1 MPPAVALSNYIS
13 CGILWRIFCRTGIF
27 PGFSLYII
35 KNAVRISE
43 AALGGAGDII
53 FIMLTPN
60 EQKSHGPLEKPL
72 RMTDMR
78 ITLICMSVIQQ
89 TVKTKKT

>member
-1 MPPAVALSNYIS
+1 VPPAVGLVNYIS
-13 CGILWRIFCRTGIF
+13 CGILWWIFSKTGIF

-35 KNAVRISE
+35 NNAVRISE

-53 FIMLTPN
+53 FMILPPN
-60 EQKSHGPLEKPL
+60 EHKRHGPLDKPL
-72 RMTDMR
+72 RNTDMC

-89 TVKTKKT
+89 TVKI